1 MQVSPFPV
9 SEKKLRVLYVDDDP
23 DDRMFFTEALQKL
36 SFPYEINT
44 ISHCL
49 ELIQYLDAGEKF
61 DIIFLD
67 VNMPL
72 MNGKQCLR
80 VLKANEKYRDIPVI
94 IFTVSQ
100 NQHDID
106 EVYDIGAHFYIVKPY
121 AHANFVASLSKVFEV
136 DWKKPQAIQSKDK
149 FVINYAYSDSV

>member
-1 MQVSPFPV
+1 MLNSLSTTASPI
-9 SEKKLRVLYVDDDP
+9 RVLYVDDDP
-23 DDRMFFTEALQKL
+23 DDRMFFAEALGKL
-36 SFPYEINT
+36 KINYKLNT

-49 ELIQYLDAGEKF
+49 ELIKYLDEGEKF

-80 VLKANEKYRDIPVI
+80 VLKSNENYRDIPVI

-106 EVYDIGAHFYIVKPY
+106 EVYEIGAHFYVVKPY
-121 AHANFVASLSKVFEV
+121 AHANFVASLEKIFEL
-136 DWKKPQAIQSKDK
+136 DWRKPQAVPDKEK
-149 FVINYAYSDSV
+149 FVINYSFSDSI